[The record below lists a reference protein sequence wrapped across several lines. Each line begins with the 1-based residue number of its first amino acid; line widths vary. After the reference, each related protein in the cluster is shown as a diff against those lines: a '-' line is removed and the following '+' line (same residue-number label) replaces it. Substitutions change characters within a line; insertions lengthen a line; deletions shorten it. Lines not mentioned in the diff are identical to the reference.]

1 MTIPLIRII
10 SINVNG
16 IRSAEK
22 KGLFGWLKYQR
33 ANIICL
39 QEVRA
44 SSTQIKSESFHLK
57 GFQRFLVE
65 AEKPGYSG
73 VSVYTKD
80 EPIRTINKI
89 GDKEF
94 DAEGRYI
101 EVEFQK
107 FSVASVY
114 FPSGSSG
121 EARQEAK
128 YRFLDIFDKKL
139 IAKRKKPVIFCG
151 DFNIAH
157 TKQDIKN
164 WRGNQKNSG
173 FLPEERLWFDRLLQK
188 GYIDS
193 FRHINK
199 NDDEYTWWSN
209 RGRARENNVGWRIDY
224 QVASNF
230 FNHKVKKVKIYRE
243 EFFSDHAPLIIDYEL
258 DE

>member
-1 MTIPLIRII
+1 MAVSLIRII

-22 KGLFGWLKYQR
+22 KGLFRWLRYQR
-33 ANIICL
+33 ANIICM

-44 SSTQIKSESFHLK
+44 NRAQIESENFYIK

-73 VSVYTKD
+73 VAIYTKQ

-101 EVEFQK
+101 ELEFQK

-128 YRFLDIFDKKL
+128 YRFLDIFDKNL
-139 IAKRKKPVIFCG
+139 ITKRIKPVIFCG

-173 FLPEERLWFDRLLQK
+173 FLPEERLWFEGLLDK
-188 GYIDS
+188 GFIDS
-193 FRHINK
+193 FRHLNK
-199 NDDEYTWWSN
+199 HDEEYTWWSN

-230 FNHKVKKVKIYRE
+230 FNRKVKKVKIYRE